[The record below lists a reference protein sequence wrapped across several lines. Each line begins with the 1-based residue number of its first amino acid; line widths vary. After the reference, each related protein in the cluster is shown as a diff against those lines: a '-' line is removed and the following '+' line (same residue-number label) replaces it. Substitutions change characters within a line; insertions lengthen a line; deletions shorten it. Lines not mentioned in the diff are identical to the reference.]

1 MGAELLW
8 ILVGIGLLIV
18 EAMASGFIAVFFGV
32 AALLVG
38 LLIWAG
44 MPSDGALPWVLFSFF
59 SLGLILLLRSK
70 LSAWFTGGTSG
81 DAAGSGTED
90 DFVGFEAV
98 VTQGFGPDDGGR
110 GTVSFRGAG
119 WNARAMDPA
128 IHFNAGDI
136 VVIQYRD
143 KLSLVVAPAPRASD
157 PASASA
163 S

>member
-1 MGAELLW
+1 MGAELIW
-8 ILVGIGLLIV
+8 ILVGIVLLIT
-18 EAMASGFIAVFFGV
+18 EAMVSGFIAVFFGV

-44 MPSDGALPWVLFSFF
+44 MPADGALPWILFSVF
-59 SLGLILLLRSK
+59 SVGLLLLLRNK
-70 LSAWFTGGTSG
+70 LADWFTGSTSG
-81 DAAGSGTED
+81 EGAGSGAED
-90 DFVGFEAV
+90 DFVGFECV

-119 WNARAMDPA
+119 WNARAVDPA

-143 KLSLVVAPAPRASD
+143 KLSLVVAPAPRASES
-157 PASASA
+157 PA
-163 S
+163 

>member
-18 EAMASGFIAVFFGV
+18 EALVSGFIAVFFGV

-44 MPSDGALPWVLFSFF
+44 MPADGALPWVLFSFF

-70 LSAWFTGGTSG
+70 LSDWFTGGTTSD

-98 VTQGFGPDDGGR
+98 VTQGFGPDDAGR
-110 GTVSFRGAG
+110 GTVSFRGAC
-119 WNARAMDPA
+119 WNARAVDPA

-136 VVIQYRD
+136 VVIKYRD
-143 KLSLVVAPAPRASD
+143 KLSLVVGPAPRASD
-157 PASASA
+157 PAP
-163 S
+163 